1 MAKNVSRGVGGKEAK
16 EEFDILNRILKT
28 MEEGKDIRAAH
39 WSAAGTADWSGS
51 QYRRERPA
59 LSDHSSSARTYRWHV
74 CQAENRGHR

>member
-39 WSAAGTADWSGS
+39 WSAA
-51 QYRRERPA
+51 
-59 LSDHSSSARTYRWHV
+59 
-74 CQAENRGHR
+74 